1 MTLEEFAA
9 KLDEAAVICKKEL
22 ELDLVKLGE
31 ITSHDAQAAI
41 GTYRYGWPQLAE
53 STQTERVDQ
62 GYSPNEPLLRTGEMR
77 ATIRAEV
84 GPLIIGSVSQFTDLV
99 LAVGSPDLIAL
110 WQEMGTTK
118 GIPPRP
124 FLSSAMLENLPTAV
138 NLMSKTAL
146 KLLTGR

>member
-1 MTLEEFAA
+1 MNLEQFAGL
-9 KLDEAAVICKKEL
+9 LDRAAIECKKEL

-53 STQTERVDQ
+53 STQADRVEK
-62 GYSPNEPLLRTGEMR
+62 GFSANEPLLRTGEMK

-84 GPLIIGSVSQFTDLV
+84 GPLIVGSVSQFTDLV
-99 LAVGSPDLIAL
+99 LAVGSPDLVAL
-110 WQEMGTTK
+110 WQEMGTTR

-124 FLSSAMLENLPTAV
+124 FLSSAMLENFPTAV
-138 NLMSKTAL
+138 HLFTTTAL